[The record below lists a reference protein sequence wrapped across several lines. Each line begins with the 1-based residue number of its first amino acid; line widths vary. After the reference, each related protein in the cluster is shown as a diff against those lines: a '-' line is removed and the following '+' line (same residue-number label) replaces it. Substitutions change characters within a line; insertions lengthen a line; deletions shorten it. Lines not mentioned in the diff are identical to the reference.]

1 MNAEANVNL
10 VHYHGATP
18 LTTLVFQSMHT
29 CSMEEGSAAHNRLLR
44 RLKYL
49 LDIVADIKTSDHQ
62 GQMALNVTHASFVE
76 ILIAAGADL
85 NDHDID
91 GREPLHNALSP
102 HAFGQFDE
110 ELTKALPLAGADAY
124 IHDHDGIIP
133 QALMR

>member
-18 LTTLVFQSMHT
+18 LTTLVSQSMHT

-62 GQMALNVTHASFVE
+62 GQMALNVTHASFAE

-85 NDHDID
+85 NDHD
-91 GREPLHNALSP
+91 
-102 HAFGQFDE
+102 
-110 ELTKALPLAGADAY
+110 
-124 IHDHDGIIP
+124 GIIP